1 MRNKG
6 KRKDTIFWSGV
17 TSSRRM
23 RFKILGMSRENPPLV
38 AHPDPP
44 IKNTLGSVLGLITVI
59 TLKRV

>member
-6 KRKDTIFWSGV
+6 KGKDTIFWSGV

-23 RFKILGMSRENPPLV
+23 RFKILGTSRENPPLV